1 MPITCWNDPIFDI
14 LDSVEYIIKSYLFF
28 FTLHFSFYCEN
39 LPARKLNV
47 TDVAG
52 VTSPWHG
59 AGLEEE
65 KSHREVR
72 ARAQSHT
79 ARQRQGLPDAA
90 GATPQWALVRES
102 VLLGQ
107 LIVVGPTA
115 RRRRLSSEP
124 LSSGVL
130 AGSPAGSGWMIVVFF
145 FPRE

>member
-1 MPITCWNDPIFDI
+1 M
-14 LDSVEYIIKSYLFF
+14 
-28 FTLHFSFYCEN
+28 
-39 LPARKLNV
+39 
-47 TDVAG
+47 AG

-145 FPRE
+145 FSPGNDILGLVLWHVVVQCGEGGWSPVTLI